1 MKTLRDADD
10 RRILSQS
17 TLWSLQRGIIMFAGA
32 PGVTDP
38 ARRTHARATETA
50 VPGGPSRVRRTS
62 LARSRRDRRSIEEA
76 REARVLRS
84 VIFAGHDRTSR
95 RDGSP
100 GCGRE
105 AR

>member
-1 MKTLRDADD
+1 
-10 RRILSQS
+10 
-17 TLWSLQRGIIMFAGA
+17 MFAGA

-50 VPGGPSRVRRTS
+50 VSGGPSRVRRTS
-62 LARSRRDRRSIEEA
+62 LARRGATGDRRGS

-100 GCGRE
+100 GRGRE